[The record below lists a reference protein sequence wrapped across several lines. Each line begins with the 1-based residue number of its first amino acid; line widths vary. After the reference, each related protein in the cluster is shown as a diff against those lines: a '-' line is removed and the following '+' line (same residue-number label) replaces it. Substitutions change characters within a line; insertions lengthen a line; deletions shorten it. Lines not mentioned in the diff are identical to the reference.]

1 MFLAGEAL
9 SVQADI
15 PGSIILLDLIEA
27 RCCFYP
33 EALEDYLTPENPVRS
48 LTSLS
53 GSLHPE

>member
-9 SVQADI
+9 SMQADTS
-15 PGSIILLDLIEA
+15 GSITLLDLIEA
-27 RCCFYP
+27 GCCSCL

-53 GSLHPE
+53 GSSHPE